1 MRILL
6 AVAALAALVV
16 APARAQV
23 VGEQR
28 LAVRLV
34 TWGPEPVALADA
46 RAVVAATDGYIR
58 ANSFGR
64 TWLNADVAG
73 WLRALPARPAGC
85 DTQGIDAAV
94 RRAEPGLAAYPR
106 VAYLLPPIDCP
117 WGGAYFPPGVWMLGR
132 ITVELLAH
140 ELGHNY
146 GVTEE
151 GPAWVCA
158 AGSCEVESYGDPF
171 SVMGHGSG
179 HFGAY
184 EKYVFGWIERVR
196 AGASGR
202 VTIAR
207 IDVASDRPHALHVLA
222 GGEEY
227 WLEVRP
233 ETPGLVVHGGPALVD
248 PAARSRFPQRNLLL
262 AAGVPRF
269 AVPGAFE
276 VSVAAQGA
284 EEATLDLRWTDRTRP
299 SRPRL
304 TVAGRGRLVTL
315 RFPATDAGSGIAS
328 YELAVDGRR
337 RARLETVQELGRTLG
352 GRDPELELRLAPGRR
367 RVSVVAV
374 DRAGNRSPAAVRTVR
389 VR

>member
-6 AVAALAALVV
+6 AVAALAALVA

-34 TWGPEPVALADA
+34 TWGPESVALADA
-46 RAVVAATDGYIR
+46 RAVVAETDAYIR

-64 TWLNADVAG
+64 TWLSADVAG
-73 WLRALPARPAGC
+73 WLHALPARPASC

-106 VAYLLPPIDCP
+106 VAYLLPQIDCP

-158 AGSCEVESYGDPF
+158 GGSCEVESYADPF

-184 EKYVFGWIERVR
+184 EKYVFGWIDE
-196 AGASGR
+196 G
-202 VTIAR
+202 
-207 IDVASDRPHALHVLA
+207 
-222 GGEEY
+222 
-227 WLEVRP
+227 
-233 ETPGLVVHGGPALVD
+233 
-248 PAARSRFPQRNLLL
+248 
-262 AAGVPRF
+262 
-269 AVPGAFE
+269 
-276 VSVAAQGA
+276 
-284 EEATLDLRWTDRTRP
+284 ATLDFRWTDRTRP

-304 TVAGRGRLVTL
+304 AVAGRGRVVTL
-315 RFPATDAGSGIAS
+315 RFPAADAGSGVAAYDVS
-328 YELAVDGRR
+328 VDGRR
-337 RARLETVQELGRTLG
+337 RARLETVQELGRVLG

-367 RVSVVAV
+367 RIAVVAV
-374 DRAGNRSPAAVRTVR
+374 DRAGNRSPAATRVVR